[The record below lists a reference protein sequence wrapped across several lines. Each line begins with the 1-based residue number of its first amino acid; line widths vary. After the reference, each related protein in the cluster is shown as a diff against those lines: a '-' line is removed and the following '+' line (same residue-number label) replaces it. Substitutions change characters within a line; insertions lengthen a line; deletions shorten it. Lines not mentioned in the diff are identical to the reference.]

1 MPEQDLGVGRRPGWE
16 SFAGCG
22 SGGRERPGP
31 CSVPAMLWGGEDMG
45 WEQRVGVRDPVLR
58 VGPEGC
64 KLLVTLCCSPEINY
78 LLRQKRRSCGVAE
91 GVQIVEREAKRD
103 GYHLFLLVFFKTVVK
118 PSAASAVQKRGFA
131 FAVCSPVYLCHG
143 VLYAAPHL
151 PAAGLGGG
159 HPLPPW
165 AVQTE
170 PRRRLWEGEGA

>member
-31 CSVPAMLWGGEDMG
+31 CAVPAMLRGGEDMG

-103 GYHLFLLVFFKTVVK
+103 GYHLFLLVFFQYCCKALGSKRCAEAWVCLCSLLPGVSVPWGAVRSP
-118 PSAASAVQKRGFA
+118 PSASRGF
-131 FAVCSPVYLCHG
+131 G
-143 VLYAAPHL
+143 RWAP
-151 PAAGLGGG
+151 ASTMGC
-159 HPLPPW
+159 
-165 AVQTE
+165 TN
-170 PRRRLWEGEGA
+170 